1 MNGFKSNTYSLA
13 GFKHNP
19 KHDLFNYRFK
29 RFKAETC
36 QKKWSWFNQLCKGTN
51 ARIVISSVW
60 RRDFTIDE
68 WNQVFKKMKFEYIK
82 IIGIT
87 ETNHTLRGT
96 EIKDWLDKY
105 SPMLIIDNYVI
116 IDDDSDMLEEQMSH
130 FFQTD
135 NWCGLTPTVCYK
147 ISKYLNNGRTK
158 N

>member
-1 MNGFKSNTYSLA
+1 MNIIFLDIDGVFNCELFYRERQFKRKFTLKYWINEIRWRLKRAMNGFKSNTYSLA

-105 SPMLIIDNYVI
+105 L
-116 IDDDSDMLEEQMSH
+116 
-130 FFQTD
+130 
-135 NWCGLTPTVCYK
+135 K
-147 ISKYLNNGRTK
+147 
-158 N
+158 